1 MKFSDKKTFYRIL
14 FSYLSV
20 LIIPILI
27 GTFIYYSAV
36 SSTTKMVRNYSHSML
51 NQSVNTIDA
60 QLKEL
65 ESIPFYLSSLTEL
78 TTKNVEITPGSPE
91 IYDIYQLY
99 QHIPKFSLIN
109 NLISDTQI
117 ILLNNEFMLTDYNAL
132 RITPQT
138 YSGLLSYTGMELSD
152 FWTFAKDHIYDN
164 TFVQFTDAQGTI
176 TPTIIS
182 SITDKQARFPQ
193 ALVILRLKEASLKNT
208 MSGLLIDSGSS
219 VFLLDENNNLITSV
233 QGKDTT
239 LSVNDA
245 LAYLKEHPEE
255 DADYNNDIVTT
266 IKSDY
271 NGWRYCIFS
280 PKDAVMAS
288 LAATKR
294 RAILLIAFSLI
305 ISFLFTA
312 LLCMRKASVLKKVVA
327 YLSGD
332 EPELNTSDS
341 NEFSHIINAAS
352 KLKTSNKEL
361 TQNMLAQKPLLDAT
375 VLRNAFSGT
384 INKPEELQYLFATLG
399 ILPDNQHF
407 AVLLIH
413 ATPAD
418 ASAQSELTR
427 YPVLLA
433 ALVREC
439 IEKNAPCPV
448 YSLDIDNCQKVV
460 LFIEN
465 SVEKQE
471 FRQQLV
477 RFADN
482 TRKMSLE
489 KNSIL
494 LNFCASDI
502 YDMVDDLPRAYN
514 QAVVISQQAT
524 REQDCYFFTSG
535 DIPEIQKLYYY
546 PVQTELELI
555 RLIKTGSQNDLS
567 RLLDTIRNNNFVE
580 RTLSSSMLSQLT
592 FSIRSSIIRGL
603 ADLPQEQLSSDAY
616 LKIRKMNEPALDS
629 LFSAILELNKYLVR
643 VNNQL
648 NSSKNEQ
655 QAEKIM
661 EYISSHYTRS
671 DFTIYTICDEF
682 HISESFAYQIF
693 REVIGTSF
701 ADLLEQIRIEQA
713 CQMLSEGKYLIKDIA
728 LHVGYTNDNSFR
740 RAFKRVMGITPGEFA
755 SN

>member
-14 FSYLSV
+14 ISYLSV

-27 GTFIYYSAV
+27 GTLIYYSAV

-51 NQSVNTIDA
+51 NQSINTIDA

-65 ESIPFYLSSLTEL
+65 ESIPFYLSSLSEL
-78 TTKNVEITPGSPE
+78 TTKNVEIPPGSSKV
-91 IYDIYQLY
+91 YDIYQLY
-99 QHIPKFSLIN
+99 QHIPKFSLTN
-109 NLISDTQI
+109 NLISNTQI
-117 ILLNNEFMLTDYNAL
+117 ILLNNEFILTDYNAL

-138 YSGLLSYTGMELSD
+138 YSGLLSYTGMDLSE
-152 FWTFAKDHIYDN
+152 FWTFAKGNIYDN
-164 TFVQFTDAQGTI
+164 EFVQFTDAQGNI
-176 TPTIIS
+176 TPVIIN

-193 ALVILRLKEASLKNT
+193 ALVIIQLKKDSLKNT
-208 MSGLLIDSGSS
+208 MSDLLIDSGSR
-219 VFLLDENNNLITSV
+219 VFLLDQNNNLITSA
-233 QGKDTT
+233 QGKDAI
-239 LSVNDA
+239 LSLEDT

-255 DADYNNDIVTT
+255 DADYKNDIVTT

-271 NGWRYCIFS
+271 NDWRYCIFS
-280 PKDAVMAS
+280 PKEAVMAG
-288 LAATKR
+288 LAATKQR
-294 RAILLIAFSLI
+294 VILLTTISLI

-312 LLCMRKASVLKKVVA
+312 FLCMRKAAVLKQVVA

-332 EPELNTSDS
+332 EPEISASNN
-341 NEFSHIINAAS
+341 NEFSYVINAAS
-352 KLKTSNKEL
+352 KLKTNNKEL
-361 TQNMLAQKPLLDAT
+361 TQNMLSQKPLLDAT

-384 INKPEELQYLFATLG
+384 INKPEELQYLFSTLD
-399 ILPDNQHF
+399 IQPDNQHF

-413 ATPAD
+413 AKPINEA
-418 ASAQSELTR
+418 AQSELTK

-448 YSLDIDNCQKVV
+448 YSLDIDNRQKVV
-460 LFIEN
+460 LLIGN
-465 SVEKQE
+465 SVEKQN
-471 FRQQLV
+471 FWQQLV
-477 RFADN
+477 QFAEN
-482 TRKMSLE
+482 TREMSLQ
-489 KNSIL
+489 KNSII

-514 QAVVISQQAT
+514 QAIVISQQAT
-524 REQDCYFFTSG
+524 RKQGCYFFTST

-546 PVQTELELI
+546 PIQTELELV

-567 RLLDTIRNNNFVE
+567 HLLDTIRNNNLVE

-616 LKIRKMNEPALDS
+616 LTIHKMNDPALDT
-629 LFSAILELNKYLVR
+629 LFPAILELNKYLVH

-648 NSSKNEQ
+648 NSSKNER

-661 EYISSHYTRS
+661 EYISSHYACS

-701 ADLLEQIRIEQA
+701 ADILEQIRIEQA

-740 RAFKRVMGITPGEFA
+740 RAFKRVMGVTPGEFA
-755 SN
+755 SS